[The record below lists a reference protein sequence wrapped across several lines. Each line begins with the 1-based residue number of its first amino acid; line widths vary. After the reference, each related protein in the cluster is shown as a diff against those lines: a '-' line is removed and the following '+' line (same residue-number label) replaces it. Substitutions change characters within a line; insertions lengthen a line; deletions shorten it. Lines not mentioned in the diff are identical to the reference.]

1 MNPRQKFPTCP
12 IFALKEKELY
22 EHALGED
29 IRPDIKLPEDHRHL
43 FSGGLVC
50 GRRHQALVSDD
61 IAFSGT
67 NLRFILKKIKYPS
80 LSTIFLK

>member
-1 MNPRQKFPTCP
+1 MNPSLKSPTRP
-12 IFALKEKELY
+12 IFALKEKELH

-29 IRPDIKLPEDHRHL
+29 IRPDIELPEDHRHL
-43 FSGGLVC
+43 FSDGLVC

-67 NLRFILKKIKYPS
+67 NLRFILKKIKKHNK
-80 LSTIFLK
+80 STMFQN